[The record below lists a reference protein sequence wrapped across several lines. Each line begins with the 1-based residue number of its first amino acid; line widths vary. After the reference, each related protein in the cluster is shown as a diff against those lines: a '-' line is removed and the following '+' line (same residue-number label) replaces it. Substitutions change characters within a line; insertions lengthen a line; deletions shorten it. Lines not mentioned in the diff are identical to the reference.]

1 MYLTDI
7 IIIIVN
13 LCVSSTTYIT
23 SITSHSELYLLIN
36 DLVTLLLKEMYEC
49 V

>member
-1 MYLTDI
+1 MYKQYDI
-7 IIIIVN
+7 HN
-13 LCVSSTTYIT
+13 MQSS
-23 SITSHSELYLLIN
+23 TSHSGLYLLIN